1 MLKMKKTMENL
12 MTKNINTR
20 DLKEEAIWSM
30 FEKQEHLFSMLI
42 ILKDYIKSDKYIA
55 GHAEAMLEG
64 LVSKVIIDQIDMINQ
79 AGIEY

>member
-1 MLKMKKTMENL
+1 MTVKKPIV
-12 MTKNINTR
+12 KR
-20 DLKEEAIWSM
+20 DLKEDSIWSM
-30 FEKQEHLFSMLI
+30 FEKQDHMISMLI

>member
-1 MLKMKKTMENL
+1 

-30 FEKQEHLFSMLI
+30 FEKQEHLLSMLI

-55 GHAEAMLEG
+55 AHAEAMLEG
-64 LVSKVIIDQIDMINQ
+64 LVSKVIIDQIDMINE
-79 AGIEY
+79 AGIKY